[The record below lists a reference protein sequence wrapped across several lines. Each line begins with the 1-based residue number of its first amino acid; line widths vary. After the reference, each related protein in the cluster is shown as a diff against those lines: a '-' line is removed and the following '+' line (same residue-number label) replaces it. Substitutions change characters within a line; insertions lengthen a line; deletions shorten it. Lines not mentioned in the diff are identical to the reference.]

1 MARNFVVLNMCS
13 LEICYVSSFP
23 LFLSFLSFFFS
34 FLSLKPYHFLLF
46 PPFLFSCFF
55 LLVNE
60 HLFLFLFGPIRLV
73 CLNWTFFIFSDFVA
87 LSTFIASSVE
97 IILLVWDIFFS
108 QKRTRNFYFLSVK
121 KEMKFSPSILITRN
135 SNKS

>member
-23 LFLSFLSFFFS
+23 LFPFFFYS

-46 PPFLFSCFF
+46 PPFLFSCFY

-87 LSTFIASSVE
+87 LSTFIVLLMWRSSFQFGISFFYRKE
-97 IILLVWDIFFS
+97 QGIFI
-108 QKRTRNFYFLSVK
+108 FYQ
-121 KEMKFSPSILITRN
+121 
-135 SNKS
+135 

>member
-23 LFLSFLSFFFS
+23 LFPFFFFFFYS

-46 PPFLFSCFF
+46 PPFLFSCFY

-87 LSTFIASSVE
+87 LSTFIVLLMWRSSFQFG
-97 IILLVWDIFFS
+97 ISFFFIEKNKEFLFFIS
-108 QKRTRNFYFLSVK
+108 KKRDEVLA
-121 KEMKFSPSILITRN
+121 
-135 SNKS
+135 